1 MDWKKYFCPIC
12 GIDFT
17 DDDDVVVC
25 PECGTPHHRECWI
38 KTGHCA
44 NEVLHGTEDS
54 LECTY
59 KKASSETEVIPE
71 IVTENNSGEYN
82 SEPRPNNP
90 FDVGFGFNNQN
101 ENNQEAPRP
110 TFNINGKPG
119 VLYEIALRKNQKYYI
134 PRFIVM
140 DKGVKGTGW
149 NFVAFLFP
157 FAWSLYRKMYK
168 LAAITFAVY
177 MAIFGTFMFFL
188 MNDKPLLDAFNEC
201 YEEDQEFFYKIMDY
215 SNEESGATLT
225 PKQQNYNDLM
235 MKFSLPVYIYWGIR
249 IVIFAMKTLVA
260 LFANKLYFN
269 KITKSIDA
277 AERRGLVGDAFK
289 IHLYRSNGVLPI
301 VVAIIIGYIEYM
313 TTLIIYSM

>member
-17 DDDDVVVC
+17 DEDDVVVC
-25 PECGTPHHRECWI
+25 PDCGTPHHRECWI

-44 NEVLHGTEDS
+44 NEMLHGTEDS

-71 IVTENNSGEYN
+71 IVTDNNSGEYN

-90 FDVGFGFNNQN
+90 FDAGFGFNNQN

-140 DKGVKGTGW
+140 DNGVKGTGW
-149 NFVAFLFP
+149 NFMAFISPL
-157 FAWSLYRKMYK
+157 AWSIYRKMYK
-168 LAAITFAVY
+168 LSAIILAVY
-177 MAIFGTFMFFL
+177 MAIMGASVYVVL
-188 MNDKPLLDAFNEC
+188 QDKPLMEAFNEC
-201 YEEDQEFFYKIMDY
+201 YEEDTQFLTKVAAY
-215 SNEESGATLT
+215 SNEESGASLT
-225 PKQQNYNDLM
+225 PKQQKFYELTE
-235 MKFSLPVYIYWGIR
+235 KFSIPAYISYGTLFVSLALKFLVGI
-249 IVIFAMKTLVA
+249 
-260 LFANKLYFN
+260 FANKLYFK
-269 KITKSIDA
+269 KITKSIEN
-277 AERRGLVGDAFK
+277 AENRELTGDALK
-289 IHLYRSNGVLPI
+289 MYLYRKNGTIPLI
-301 VVAIIIGYIEYM
+301 LALIIGFVEYYFM
-313 TTLIIYSM
+313 